1 MIDSLRSTAEPKT
14 HRVASRCPHLLGA
27 TIIWFAALSCFDKA
41 RCRGWLR
48 EGLPRGTVIHSLPP
62 PWKPIVTLILASRPN
77 VYSSS
82 SLDRVATR
90 REDSVWIEQQLVHPD
105 TLFVPVWRNRNLV
118 RGMDEGAPE
127 AVFVSGEAAAALRMQ
142 GGPWTFLGMQGEQ
155 AVFAVDVSTADDP
168 LPLLPESGGKFVDLR
183 SVGWGVP
190 RPEAAVLAHA
200 RGLMHWR
207 ARHRFCGVCGG
218 VCDARSAGHMMVCTA
233 CEAQH
238 FPRTDPAVI
247 MLITRGDQAL
257 LGHSQRFPRANMY
270 STLAGFV
277 EPGESLEEAVR
288 REVFEEA
295 GIHVGAVHYHSSQ
308 PWPFPGN
315 IMLGFYGEGVSEAIT
330 IDPEE
335 MIDVRWFSRDEIRD
349 PEAHGFALPRAD
361 SIARRLIED
370 WMAAA

>member
-1 MIDSLRSTAEPKT
+1 METL
-14 HRVASRCPHLLGA
+14 
-27 TIIWFAALSCFDKA
+27 
-41 RCRGWLR
+41 
-48 EGLPRGTVIHSLPP
+48 
-62 PWKPIVTLILASRPN
+62 IVTVILASRPN

-90 REDSVWIEQQLVHPD
+90 REDAAWIERQLVHPE
-105 TLFVPVWRNRNLV
+105 TLFVPVWRSRNLV
-118 RGMDEGAPE
+118 RSTDEGTPE
-127 AVFVSGEAAAALRMQ
+127 AEFISGEAAAALRRQ
-142 GGPWTFLGMQGEQ
+142 EGPWAFLGMQDDQ
-155 AVFAVDVSTADDP
+155 AVFAIDVSVADDP
-168 LPLLPESGGKFVDLR
+168 MPLLPESEGKFVDLR

-207 ARHRFCGVCGG
+207 ARQRFCGACGG
-218 VCDARSAGHMMVCTA
+218 ACDVRSAGHMMICTA

-247 MLITRGDQAL
+247 MLVTRGDHAL

-288 REVFEEA
+288 REVVEEA
-295 GIHVGAVHYHSSQ
+295 GIQVGAVRYHSSQ

-315 IMLGFYGEGVSEAIT
+315 IMLGFYGEGLTEAIT

-349 PEAHGFALPRAD
+349 CEAHGFALPRAD

-370 WMAAA
+370 WMAAE